1 MTKVVVYTTLIA
13 LMAASVVLID
23 SRNVQ
28 HVPSPAQL
36 PGNRVYAMGMVEGA
50 TKDIW
55 LSPEIPGR
63 VVEIPVRV
71 GDWVAAG
78 GVLLRLDDR
87 RLTQQLAVSRAQL
100 ELARAQL
107 QRLVNGAR
115 EEERAEAR
123 ALVAA
128 KQSRLQQ
135 AHRTWQRVQ
144 ELLKQAAIS
153 QQESDDQQGL
163 VGVLTAEVAAA
174 RARLAQLEAP
184 ARVDELCVAQARV
197 AAAEA
202 AYELAKIALEKT
214 LLVAPRRGQVLDVNV
229 EPGEYLGADDAA
241 PAIVLSDT
249 SVLRVRAYVEE
260 IDAPQLR
267 IGMTAQITADG
278 LPGHSF
284 TGRIASLS
292 PRMQAKTVSSGNP
305 AEMYDTKVREVLLEI
320 NDAQQLL
327 VGLRVDVTFDKLG
340 SATP

>member
-100 ELARAQL
+100 DLARAQL
-107 QRLVNGAR
+107 QRLINGAR

-229 EPGEYLGADDAA
+229 EPGEYLGANDAA

-249 SVLRVRAYVEE
+249 SVLRVRAFVEE

-278 LPGHSF
+278 LPGHIF

-305 AEMYDTKVREVLLEI
+305 NEMYDTKVREVLLEI

-327 VGLRVDVTFDKLG
+327 VGLRVDVIFDKLG
-340 SATP
+340 SAIP